1 MTVDLRPLSADDFER
16 RRPRLIAVFADE
28 LVESS
33 GITPEQAEA
42 ESARQL
48 DVMLPGGVDTPGQI
62 LRKAVDGDGTEVG
75 FIWIVAAG
83 LSHPGMAWVGVIEV
97 QPEARSR
104 GVGSR
109 MMLAAEDDLRRRG
122 TARLG
127 LHVFGHNTGA
137 QRLYT
142 RLGYGILNQIWQR
155 PATPGTGPAAGSDP
169 RPARAEMAAGPDP
182 QAARAKADAGSD
194 PQAARAEAGAG
205 PDRQAA
211 PAEGVELRPV
221 PADVAAELIDG
232 LVATDPHG
240 VARDPEAGIEQA
252 RGYVRQIAPD
262 GLDAPGVCVRA
273 AYSGGRRIGWI
284 WFGLPKPQHPAVGV
298 VSHIEVLPEERRR
311 GHGRAM
317 VAAAAA
323 ELARRDV
330 PYIGLDVPGT
340 RHAALACA
348 AIGGVGLA
356 LISPPRGS

>member
-1 MTVDLRPLSADDFER
+1 MTVDLRPLSPDDFDR
-16 RRPRLIAVFADE
+16 RRPRLIAAFADD
-28 LVESS
+28 LVDNS
-33 GITPEQAEA
+33 GVTREEATA

-48 DVMLPGGVDTPGQI
+48 DELLPDGADTEGQI
-62 LRKAVDGDGTEVG
+62 LRKAVDDDGTEVG
-75 FIWIVAAG
+75 FIWIAAAG

-122 TARLG
+122 TTRLG

-155 PATPGTGPAAGSDP
+155 PATIATDP
-169 RPARAEMAAGPDP
+169 R
-182 QAARAKADAGSD
+182 AD
-194 PQAARAEAGAG
+194 RAEAEIGT
-205 PDRQAA
+205 R
-211 PAEGVELRPV
+211 PASPGVELRPV
-221 PADVAAELIDG
+221 PADVAAELVDG

-240 VARDPEAGIEQA
+240 VARDPEASIEQA
-252 RGYVRQIAPD
+252 RRYVRQVAPD
-262 GLDAPGVCVRA
+262 GLDAPDVCIRA

-284 WFGLPKPQHPAVGV
+284 WFGLAKPQHPAVGV
-298 VSHIEVLPEERRR
+298 VNHIEVLPEERRR

-340 RHAALACA
+340 RPAALAFA
-348 AIGGVGLA
+348 ASAGLGMT
-356 LISPPRGS
+356 LISQQMVKKL